1 VNFLFFYVFFVKI
14 ISGFRLPSG
23 SDIDS
28 LRELMEIEGQED
40 GDHLGMLFLK
50 ERFLVSFY

>member
-40 GDHLGMLFLK
+40 GDHLGMFF
-50 ERFLVSFY
+50 ER